1 MSDYI
6 EELDHIVDGV
16 VKLVKELEDKGK
28 PTNIRGVI
36 KKGKDKGISNSDT
49 LLRDVIISAG
59 GKGKLKIRRSP
70 PNQLLLEV
78 PPPNETV

>member
-1 MSDYI
+1 MMKHTFI
-6 EELDHIVDGV
+6 TFLLLPILGIFI
-16 VKLVKELEDKGK
+16 KKG
-28 PTNIRGVI
+28 I

-78 PPPNETV
+78 PPNETV